1 MIAQGAP
8 PGSAACEGRHDLID
22 CRAARQRRKVVRQA
36 GQHASTARGYHDRG
50 INAILRAGL
59 ELFIERGIEGASIEQ
74 IAKRAGVGKLTI
86 YRRWPA
92 KEDLIAAAIETLV
105 ANEVEWPSD
114 EEIDQVS
121 PYQLTEAALS
131 KSAETAAAPEFRAL
145 VARILGS
152 AVSHPS
158 LMATY
163 GKHYVLPRRAAGRAR
178 SLLRVG
184 PLFVA
189 WERLANTR
197 SKSLV
202 PRVRC

>member
-1 MIAQGAP
+1 MTQTRGLATR
-8 PGSAACEGRHDLID
+8 SARM
-22 CRAARQRRKVVRQA
+22 
-36 GQHASTARGYHDRG
+36 
-50 INAILRAGL
+50 AILRAGL

-163 GKHYVLPRRAAGRAR
+163 GSITCCLAESSPAGYWSGR
-178 SLLRVG
+178 SSR
-184 PLFVA
+184 
-189 WERLANTR
+189 ERSRPT
-197 SKSLV
+197 
-202 PRVRC
+202 PTWTC